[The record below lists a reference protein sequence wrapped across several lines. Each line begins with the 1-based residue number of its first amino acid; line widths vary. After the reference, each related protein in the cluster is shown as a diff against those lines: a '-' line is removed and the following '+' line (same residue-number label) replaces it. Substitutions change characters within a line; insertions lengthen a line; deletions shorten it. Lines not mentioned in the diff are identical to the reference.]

1 MVSKFPK
8 YNHLNESY
16 RAVLSCDFAFYFAVD
31 EVALT
36 FESVT
41 IQTKATEQLFPVA
54 QFILFFKEVPSFYA
68 VGKNV
73 AVRPFNSKL
82 QIFTFWRCSAL
93 RRFYVLFK
101 YVRPFIELVSGTS
114 QFGFSLLCGSK
125 LSLFIYSLSLNYCI
139 VAFKKKNFA
148 KHPSS
153 LLLYVIS
160 C

>member
-1 MVSKFPK
+1 M
-8 YNHLNESY
+8 
-16 RAVLSCDFAFYFAVD
+16 
-31 EVALT
+31 ALT

-54 QFILFFKEVPSFYA
+54 QFILFYKVVPSFYA

-82 QIFTFWRCSAL
+82 QIFTFCRCSAL
-93 RRFYVLFK
+93 RRFCLLFK
-101 YVRPFIELVSGTS
+101 YVRPFMELVSGTS
-114 QFGFSLLCGSK
+114 QFGCSLLCGSK
-125 LSLFIYSLSLNYCI
+125 FSLFIYSLSLNYCI
-139 VAFKKKNFA
+139 VAFKKKKLA

-153 LLLYVIS
+153 LLVYIIS